1 MKRPTSTDAV
11 TMIECKYCKNE
22 YEKNNINFYNGKKD
36 KLDFSI
42 CKTCKKKASAIR
54 GKNINIYQMY
64 KEKIKIYHREY
75 NRKNKKKCE
84 CCNREYS
91 IINYYS
97 HNKTKKHLLNMSKN
111 ISATSEE
118 QT

>member
-1 MKRPTSTDAV
+1 MTTKNRSTPLYFYYPETD
-11 TMIECKYCKNE
+11 ELFFLKN
-22 YEKNNINFYNGKKD
+22 YNTHLNLRLFGT
-36 KLDFSI
+36 F
-42 CKTCKKKASAIR
+42 R
-54 GKNINIYQMY
+54 NINIYQMY

-111 ISATSEE
+111 ISATPKE